1 MATMGYHSSLLL
13 AQEVSKQVSRE
24 ILERGT
30 VTFAAV
36 EIYYKIKCRKELDLQ
51 LNFTPFRPVFHL

>member
-24 ILERGT
+24 TLERGT

-36 EIYYKIKCRKELDLQ
+36 EIY
-51 LNFTPFRPVFHL
+51 